1 MPYADPGSC
10 FEAAA
15 RHLFR
20 HVNDVKALRCNP
32 LVRSFF
38 ARAKDQGPA
47 EPLPEIHARILME
60 AAALCSE
67 CAAGSEARTRRQYA
81 IVAALCAGESPIETA
96 ARLGVSMPHYYR
108 ERHVICTG
116 VSRALMEPTLKCA
129 TRFDVGDRLRLLFAR
144 TAALLDQ
151 GFAHKAI
158 SLLEEARATAPE
170 GPASSALRLE
180 IARVMASVGVT
191 TGAEELLT
199 ESGLANQRRDERPA
213 SGWLGDHK
221 ALTAALLAI
230 EIGRDA
236 DAGRG
241 LEVLAK
247 RRITDRQADAT
258 SLDALIGCGSWYCD
272 SGRFSQARNM
282 LRHAREVY
290 HRIQHVPARL
300 QIAIALLASKCAED
314 SADGFNLEHRWLNE
328 ALSLS
333 ISNGSTHGVLAA
345 ISGLMFYYGSVGR
358 DDEVFTL
365 AEEGLR
371 IAQTTEGS
379 RALEGIGIQSVVI
392 LLRTR
397 YWRSVAPLVFE
408 IEEVALPESF
418 NWGVLK
424 QAQGV
429 YLTRT
434 GCYDQAQ
441 ASLAKAY
448 DVARRLSN
456 RKFEGAVLRELAV
469 AKHQVGALSESV
481 EFIRRAVEVAEEH
494 CSAYTLW
501 ITYDTASRL
510 LRDRRSARLAKQA
523 AAAVSARADV
533 LQSAA
538 GQERHNGLPLT
549 WVNRTQLSRTVRPRL
564 TISTGSEG
572 RSLQHFIHLP

>member
-1 MPYADPGSC
+1 
-10 FEAAA
+10 
-15 RHLFR
+15 
-20 HVNDVKALRCNP
+20 
-32 LVRSFF
+32 
-38 ARAKDQGPA
+38 
-47 EPLPEIHARILME
+47 
-60 AAALCSE
+60 
-67 CAAGSEARTRRQYA
+67 
-81 IVAALCAGESPIETA
+81 
-96 ARLGVSMPHYYR
+96 
-108 ERHVICTG
+108 
-116 VSRALMEPTLKCA
+116 
-129 TRFDVGDRLRLLFAR
+129 
-144 TAALLDQ
+144 
-151 GFAHKAI
+151 
-158 SLLEEARATAPE
+158 
-170 GPASSALRLE
+170 
-180 IARVMASVGVT
+180 
-191 TGAEELLT
+191 
-199 ESGLANQRRDERPA
+199 
-213 SGWLGDHK
+213 
-221 ALTAALLAI
+221 
-230 EIGRDA
+230 
-236 DAGRG
+236 
-241 LEVLAK
+241 
-247 RRITDRQADAT
+247 
-258 SLDALIGCGSWYCD
+258 
-272 SGRFSQARNM
+272 M

-290 HRIQHVPARL
+290 HRIRHVPARL

-397 YWRSVAPLVFE
+397 YWRSVDPLIFE

-448 DVARRLSN
+448 DVAKRLSN

-469 AKHQVGALSESV
+469 AKHQIGALSESV

-510 LRDRRSARLAKQA
+510 LRDPRSARLAKQA
-523 AAAVSARADV
+523 AAAASARADV

-538 GQERHNGLPLT
+538 DQERHHCLPLT
-549 WVNRTQLSRTVRPRL
+549 WVSRTQLSSTVRPRL

-572 RSLQHFIHLP
+572 RALQNCIHLA